1 MVTLAA
7 VDPDDTPKAGA
18 TATCCPTASA
28 DDEAGVA
35 RY

>member
-1 MVTLAA
+1 MVILAA
-7 VDPDDTPKAGA
+7 VDLDDASKAGA

-35 RY
+35 R